1 MESLCPLP
9 LRLLCLPTPRPPCP
23 VEAMSPS
30 RAPHPR
36 SLATFPSEASAK
48 RNRTTHRRPIKTIGL
63 FANNK
68 RAASPIQ
75 AALEAKLKAKFPTLK
90 ISHYVFLGGNREVAG
105 TQYES
110 GYADWLKGVDAVV
123 SAVGD

>member
-1 MESLCPLP
+1 MPDIRNGSSFYEVLSPWGEVDPIP
-9 LRLLCLPTPRPPCP
+9 LRPISPRLPNL
-23 VEAMSPS
+23 E
-30 RAPHPR
+30 
-36 SLATFPSEASAK
+36 
-48 RNRTTHRRPIKTIGL
+48 NKTIGL

-68 RAASPIQ
+68 RAASPIM
-75 AALEAKLKAKFPTLK
+75 AAVEAQLKQKYPGLK

-110 GYADWLKGVDAVV
+110 GYADWLKSVDAVV